1 MNINC
6 ICNFCCSFDTKERHY
21 IEYYNIIY
29 ILSEIFF
36 VLTLGFFLVIEDE
49 FIDRYFILLFFIPSY
64 INFTLT
70 YIRNYLCISF
80 IFNLLYIL
88 SKFVFLFYP
97 ESIHDKIKEQYQ
109 DDKSVI
115 SYAIILYLIFFIQ
128 VSNILIYYIRN
139 ILVSPIIKNENMMF
153 NNGLY
158 YTLKYK
164 TTNNIV

>member
-1 MNINC
+1 MTEIINKIDIENKFKC
-6 ICNFCCSFDTKERHY
+6 DRCDHSCSIK
-21 IEYYNIIY
+21 
-29 ILSEIFF
+29 S
-36 VLTLGFFLVIEDE
+36 
-49 FIDRYFILLFFIPSY
+49 
-64 INFTLT
+64 
-70 YIRNYLCISF
+70 
-80 IFNLLYIL
+80 NLNKHI
-88 SKFVFLFYP
+88 KQ
-97 ESIHDKIKEQYQ
+97 IHDKIKEQYQ

-139 ILVSPIIKNENMMF
+139 IVVSPIIKNENMMF